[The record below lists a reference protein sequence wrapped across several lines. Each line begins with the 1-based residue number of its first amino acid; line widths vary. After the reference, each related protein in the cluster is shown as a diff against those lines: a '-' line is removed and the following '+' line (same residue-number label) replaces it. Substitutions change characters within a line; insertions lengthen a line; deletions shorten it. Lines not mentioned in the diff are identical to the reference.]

1 MQEQLHAML
10 AHLSAELAHPPLCA
24 LFVKLVM
31 ILWEQTVLR
40 DVEMVID
47 RIKNNAMMEIQ

>member
-1 MQEQLHAML
+1 ML

-31 ILWEQTVLR
+31 ISWEQTVLR
-40 DVEMVID
+40 DVEMVTD
-47 RIKNNAMMEIQ
+47 KIKNNAMMETL